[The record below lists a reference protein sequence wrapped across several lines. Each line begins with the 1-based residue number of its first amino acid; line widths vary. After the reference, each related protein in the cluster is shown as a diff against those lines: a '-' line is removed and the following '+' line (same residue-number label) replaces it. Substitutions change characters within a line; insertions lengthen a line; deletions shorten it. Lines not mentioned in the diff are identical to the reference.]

1 MVHSYNVRVVDAALE
16 GADTNTYFI
25 RDSSINSTSLEY
37 QESLGWQMI
46 DLIDLNNDLNY
57 LLLKPSYSNGLHVT
71 V

>member
-46 DLIDLNNDLNY
+46 DLIDLN
-57 LLLKPSYSNGLHVT
+57 
-71 V
+71 